1 MGPQDHVKAILLNS
15 LSKNYSMKTSIYLN
29 LDTLEIEKWNY
40 SFKGITLNTP
50 GVYSKV
56 EFELTKSLKTEDE
69 IKSLSTQL
77 IEYTK
82 QQCELI

>member
-1 MGPQDHVKAILLNS
+1 
-15 LSKNYSMKTSIYLN
+15 MKTNIYLN
-29 LDTLEIEKWNY
+29 LNTLEIEKWNY
-40 SFKGITLNTP
+40 SFKGITLDLP
-50 GVYSKV
+50 GVYSEV